1 MYESAPRSP
10 PSNRPVAREKEAQLL
25 GKLLA
30 VALVAATATALAAG
44 RAGSA
49 LPKLQGT
56 VGPDF
61 SIHVR
66 QGGRPLR
73 RLPAGV
79 YVIAVADR
87 SPIHDFHLRGPG
99 VNKVITTVA
108 FVGTKTIKMKLAPGR
123 YSYVC
128 DPHHTLMHGSFTVR

>member
-1 MYESAPRSP
+1 MP
-10 PSNRPVAREKEAQLL
+10 

-30 VALVAATATALAAG
+30 VALLAATATALATG

-61 SIHVR
+61 SIHLK
-66 QGGRPLR
+66 QNGRPLKTLR
-73 RLPAGV
+73 AGV

-99 VNKVITTVA
+99 VNKVISGVA
-108 FVGTKTIKMKLAPGR
+108 FVGTKTIKVRLKPGR

-128 DPHHTLMHGSFTVR
+128 DPHHLLMHGSFTVR